1 MTTTTK
7 TNVTRAQFIAQARTC
22 LGARFRHQGRT
33 PEVGLDCVGLLL
45 YTAHSLGLTDY
56 DYTAYPRHP
65 DPDELERH
73 LNEMLEPIHVDEARP
88 GDVYRFAFNGEAIHV
103 GLATD
108 VGVIHSYAIVRK
120 VVEHG
125 LDDKWRDMV
134 IEAYK
139 IPLLE
144 DA

>member
-1 MTTTTK
+1 MTITTK
-7 TNVTRAQFIAQARTC
+7 TNVTREQFIAHARTC
-22 LGARFRHQGRT
+22 LGARFRHQGRA
-33 PEVGLDCVGLLL
+33 PEQGLDCVGLLL
-45 YTAHSLGLTDY
+45 YTAHSLGLTTF

-65 DPDELERH
+65 DPDQLEAH
-73 LNEMLEPIHVDEARP
+73 LKAMLEPISVDQAKP

-108 VGVIHSYAIVRK
+108 IGVIHSYAIARK

-125 LDDKWRDMV
+125 LDDKWSAMV

-139 IPLLE
+139 IPMLE